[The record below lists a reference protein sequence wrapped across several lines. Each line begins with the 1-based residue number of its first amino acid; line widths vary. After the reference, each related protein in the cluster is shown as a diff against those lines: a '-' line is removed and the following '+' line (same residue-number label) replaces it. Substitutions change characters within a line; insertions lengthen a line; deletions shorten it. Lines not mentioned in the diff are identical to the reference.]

1 MKNFYSILVLLL
13 FVSNAIAQEAV
24 MEIYTFQQYKSEHT
38 KPEKNRTT
46 LFASGTQGDKV
57 INVKIV
63 TSPKGIVELEI
74 NKEDIPTEKMA
85 EYKELT
91 DFIADYAKMPRP
103 AVAKK
108 EIPKTTEAK
117 KVEYSNVND
126 LLVGH
131 LKADKILEEDA
142 QVFDVMITYDKMFFN
157 GKQQADEVAKKYKE
171 LYEEKSGRTIERTTY
186 YHFSQTL

>member
-1 MKNFYSILVLLL
+1 MKYFYSILLLLL
-13 FVSNAIAQEAV
+13 FVGNAVAQEAV

-57 INVKIV
+57 INVKII

-74 NKEDIPTEKMA
+74 NKEDIPADKIA

-103 AVAKK
+103 KVAEK
-108 EIPKTTEAK
+108 EIPKSAEAK
-117 KVEYSNVND
+117 KVEYKNVND
-126 LLVGH
+126 LLIGH
-131 LKADKILEEDA
+131 LKADKILAEDA

-157 GKQQADEVAKKYKE
+157 GKQQEDEVFKRYKK
-171 LYEEKSGRTIERTTY
+171 LYEEKSGKKIERTAY